1 MAWCGESQSLCLN
14 TRGSGG
20 GGMLKRGGGPSG
32 SKGSLSKTDIWLR
45 SHLSSLSEL
54 ESDISSEVEPIL
66 ENVDI
71 LKVKNKLCQICVS
84 YYVSTRELP
93 GVALVNILNG

>member
-14 TRGSGG
+14 TRGRGG

-71 LKVKNKLCQICVS
+71 LKVKKKLYI
-84 YYVSTRELP
+84 YLLTYM
-93 GVALVNILNG
+93 GVFGL